1 MSRQASKSSLF
12 SGSGSADEAVSK
24 SAVARSRARRT
35 TSSKSNFGGA
45 CGFPGSAGA
54 DRKVDGRAPERT
66 RYLTSVRRLRSVIGF
81 RTRRVMRRQFGGGAW
96 LTGTH
101 LFAQRQA
108 EGFAFFGIR
117 KRISVR

>member
-45 CGFPGSAGA
+45 CGFPDWAGA
-54 DRKVDGRAPERT
+54 DRKVDGIAPERT
-66 RYLTSVRRLRSVIGF
+66 RYLTSVRRLRSVMCF
-81 RTRRVMRRQFGGGAW
+81 RTRRAMRRQFGGGVVD
-96 LTGTH
+96 LGTH
-101 LFAQRQA
+101 LFGQRQA
-108 EGFAFFGIR
+108 EGLA
-117 KRISVR
+117 